1 MSGPVAEFRSEEAGS
16 AEPDPALDDPVSPEP
31 PTSAAPTSTDSE
43 EDDQAEAAALA
54 ADAEF
59 LSQVEAYD
67 TPAPHDEM
75 SLAGEEEAA
84 RARLAALASR
94 LAASDAP
101 PPSVPP
107 LAPAS
112 APGAGVA
119 GLPPLTLTS
128 PLTAPPLAAPP
139 LTAPDAAGD
148 SASAARPAPLVLGL
162 GQRID
167 MDAPAQVRPR
177 RISSDMLHEAVFGEG
192 AQGAE
197 TAELAP
203 DEAARFADYARGL
216 GAVTAAEQIEAAA
229 AYLAETAGQAGFNP
243 ADVLK
248 YVTAV
253 DPEDGAA
260 ETEDRLR
267 AFGTLLRQGKITK
280 VGRGLYA
287 IAEASRFF
295 RQP

>member
-16 AEPDPALDDPVSPEP
+16 AEPDPALDDPVSSEP
-31 PTSAAPTSTDSE
+31 PTSAAPASAGSE

-128 PLTAPPLAAPP
+128 PLTAPPLAAS
-139 LTAPDAAGD
+139 DAAGD
-148 SASAARPAPLVLGL
+148 RASAARPAPLVLGL

-229 AYLAETAGQAGFNP
+229 AYLAATAGQAGFNP

-248 YVTAV
+248 YVAAV

-295 RQP
+295 RHP